1 MEESHSSIKADYSS
15 RQRAAGEIYYIFI
28 VAACIIT
35 IGGLVWTIVDYWM
48 PAGKLGAFLEL
59 NLGYQIAIVAGFL
72 AGLFFLLI
80 FFFGLFK
87 KGSKWVLKFLFKTRN
102 IEERFKNRLDVKIA
116 AGGLL
121 ISVIALIGGT
131 IYALISDLLLEPGTD
146 SPFSNL
152 LRTFTSGNW
161 TLFIGLAL
169 FAAIAISLFIVY
181 FWKNGYYLILKIM
194 GTLEK

>member
-1 MEESHSSIKADYSS
+1 MSDISKSEYSP
-15 RQRAAGEIYYIFI
+15 RQRAAGELYYIFI

-35 IGGLVWTIVDYWM
+35 IGGLIWSIVDYWM
-48 PAGKLGAFLEL
+48 PTGKLGAFLEL

-87 KGSKWVLKFLFKTRN
+87 KGSVLVLKFLFKTRH
-102 IEERFKNRLDVKIA
+102 IEERYKNRLDVKIA

-121 ISVIALIGGT
+121 LSIIALLVGVIW
-131 IYALISDLLLEPGTD
+131 ALINDILAGST

-152 LRTFTSGNW
+152 LADFTSGNW
-161 TLFIGLAL
+161 TLFIGLVL
-169 FAAIAISLFIVY
+169 FAAIGVSLFMVY
-181 FWKNGYYLILKIM
+181 FWKNGYYVILKIM

>member
-1 MEESHSSIKADYSS
+1 MTENMKSSYSS
-15 RQRAAGEIYYIFI
+15 RQRAVGELYYIFI

-35 IGGLVWTIVDYWM
+35 IGGLVWSVVDYFM
-48 PAGKLGAFLEL
+48 PTGKLGAFLDL
-59 NLGYQIAIVAGFL
+59 NLGYQIAIIAGFL

-87 KGSKWVLKFLFKTRN
+87 KGSILVLNFLFKTRN
-102 IEERFKNRLDVKIA
+102 IEERYKDRLDVKIA

-121 ISVIALIGGT
+121 ISVIAVIIG
-131 IYALISDLLLEPGTD
+131 IMYALISDLILGTTG
-146 SPFSNL
+146 SAAPFSNL
-152 LRTFTSGNW
+152 LSTFTSGNW

-169 FAAIAISLFIVY
+169 FAGIAVSLFMVY
-181 FWKNGYYLILKIM
+181 FWKNGYYLILRIM

>member
-1 MEESHSSIKADYSS
+1 MTESVKSDYSS
-15 RQRAAGEIYYIFI
+15 RQRAAGELYYIFI

-35 IGGLVWTIVDYWM
+35 IGGLIWSIVDYWM
-48 PAGKLGAFLEL
+48 PTGKLGVFLEL

-87 KGSKWVLKFLFKTRN
+87 KGSILVLKFLFKKRN
-102 IEERFKNRLDVKIA
+102 IEERYRNRLDVKIA

-121 ISVIALIGGT
+121 LSIIAILVGVIWAIINDILIG
-131 IYALISDLLLEPGTD
+131 PGSTA
-146 SPFSNL
+146 PFSNL
-152 LRTFTSGNW
+152 LSTFTSGNW

-169 FAAIAISLFIVY
+169 FAAIAISLFMVY
-181 FWKNGYYLILKIM
+181 FWKNGYYVILKIM
-194 GTLEK
+194 GSLEK

>member
-1 MEESHSSIKADYSS
+1 MTENIKSEYSS
-15 RQRAAGEIYYIFI
+15 RQRAVGELYYIFI

-35 IGGLVWTIVDYWM
+35 IGGIVWSIVDYFM
-48 PAGKLGAFLEL
+48 PTGKLGAFLEL
-59 NLGYQIAIVAGFL
+59 NLGYQIAIIAGFL

-80 FFFGLFK
+80 FFFGLFR
-87 KGSKWVLKFLFKTRN
+87 KGSILVLRFLFKTRN
-102 IEERFKNRLDVKIA
+102 IEERFKDRLDVKIA

-121 ISVIALIGGT
+121 ISILAIVIGLIFALIND
-131 IYALISDLLLEPGTD
+131 ILIGPG
-146 SPFSNL
+146 SAAPFSNL
-152 LRTFTSGNW
+152 LSTFTSGNW

-169 FAAIAISLFIVY
+169 FAGIAISLFMVY